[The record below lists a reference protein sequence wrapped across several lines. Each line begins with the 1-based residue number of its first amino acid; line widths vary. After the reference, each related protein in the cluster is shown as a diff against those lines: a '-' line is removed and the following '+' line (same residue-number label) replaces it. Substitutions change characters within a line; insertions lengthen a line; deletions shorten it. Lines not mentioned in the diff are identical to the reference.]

1 MNVSENKSSD
11 RKLKLPLTPIAS
23 TALHVQYPFRASCGH
38 LPHKSARHDSDTF
51 LDDFAVNDVET
62 GDIGAAAIF
71 YMDVRNFELV
81 KLYTMRYFLHLGIH
95 ENAFTI
101 WAEYINTSELKNFF

>member
-38 LPHKSARHDSDTF
+38 LPPKWAWHDSDTF
-51 LDDFAVNDVET
+51 LNDFAVNDVET
-62 GDIGAAAIF
+62 GDSGSAAIF

-81 KLYTMRYFLHLGIH
+81 KLYTMRYF
-95 ENAFTI
+95 
-101 WAEYINTSELKNFF
+101 YI